1 MITHTNHITGPT
13 LTTIAQIWLTSNL
26 EAHSFIDPNYWQ
38 ENFAAVKEQLATAE
52 LFIFNDTNDQIT
64 GFLGLSGDY
73 IAGLFVAAKF
83 RGEGIG
89 QQLLTAA
96 KTSQAKLTLSV
107 YAKNDKAVNFYSR
120 EGFSTAKQEID
131 EPTGELALQMTWTK
145 SQVN

>member
-1 MITHTNHITGPT
+1 MITHTDHITGSN
-13 LTTIAQIWLTSNL
+13 LDTIAQIWLTSNL

-38 ENFAAVKEQLATAE
+38 QNFAAVKQQLATAE

-89 QQLLTAA
+89 HQLLTAA

-107 YAKNDKAVNFYSR
+107 YAKNKKAVNFYSR
-120 EGFSTAKQEID
+120 EGFCLTNQEID

-145 SQVN
+145 YQAN